1 MSPNQLYR
9 WLGNRG
15 VILRCFAL
23 RRLALCHLTLRP
35 LFRAVI
41 CVTVR
46 CAMALYYF
54 VSMGN
59 AKSFKT
65 VPSDPS
71 RIAVKRSAFAL
82 VG

>member
-23 RRLALCHLTLRP
+23 RRLALRHLTLRP

-46 CAMALYYF
+46 CAMHGAILLCQHGERQI
-54 VSMGN
+54 V
-59 AKSFKT
+59 
-65 VPSDPS
+65 
-71 RIAVKRSAFAL
+71 
-82 VG
+82 